1 LLGRSI
7 GRVLGFAWRILDG
20 LRRVVHLV
28 LMLVVLVVVGAL
40 LAQRPGKLPENF
52 ALVLNPQGVLVEQY
66 AGDPLDRAL
75 DELRGLDGNQ
85 VLVSELV
92 DLIDDAAGDDRVTAI
107 HFELDGFEGG
117 SLDKLE
123 RVSAALGRFR
133 ATGKPVIA
141 SGAGIEQGQFYV
153 GAHADE
159 LYLDPAGGLF
169 FTGYGF
175 YRNYFRSALDKLSID
190 WHVFAA
196 GEAKSYGD
204 PYVRDDMSEA
214 ARANLRPIADGLW
227 AAWRTAV
234 AEARGLEPALL
245 DDYINR
251 FLPRLRAADGD
262 TARTAMDAGLI
273 DGVRTLAE
281 LEEQL
286 AETGARDGD
295 GHFAGVSGED
305 YLAAREAASAGL
317 PETGEGPAVGLIVAR
332 GNILSGYQPSGS
344 IGDASLRDLLR
355 QAAEDE
361 DIRAV
366 VLRVDSGGGS
376 ALASEAILRE
386 MQMVRDAGKP
396 VIVSMGGVAA
406 SGGYM
411 ISLASDEIWAHPT
424 TVTGS
429 IGVVAMFPN
438 FGRLFDRLGISVDG
452 VGTHRYSGAL
462 RPDEPL
468 SDEVKEVIETAVDGV
483 YTRFKGLVAENRGL
497 EPEDVQRWA
506 EGRVWLGSVAQEAG
520 LVDELGTLDDAVA
533 SAAAHAGLGDDYRL
547 ETIEP
552 ELGFAEQLM
561 ADILSRGA
569 RAGLVRLPGSWLGS
583 VPAEMRTVL
592 QDVRA
597 LGELSDPRGLYYHC
611 FCEGL

>member
-1 LLGRSI
+1 MLWRGIR
-7 GRVLGFAWRILDG
+7 RVFGFAWRVLDG
-20 LRRVVHLV
+20 VRRGVHLV
-28 LMLVVLVVVGAL
+28 LMLLVLVVVGAI
-40 LAQRPGKLPENF
+40 LAQRPGQLPDQF

-66 AGDPLDRAL
+66 EGDPLDRAL
-75 DELRGLDGNQ
+75 EEAQGLDSNQ

-92 DLIDDAAGDDRVTAI
+92 ELIDEAAGDARVTAI
-107 HFELDGFEGG
+107 HLDLDGFQGG

-123 RVSAALGRFR
+123 RVAAALGRFR
-133 ATGKPVIA
+133 DAGKPVIA
-141 SGAGIEQGQFYV
+141 SGAGIEQGQMYL

-196 GEAKSYGD
+196 GEAKSFGD

-214 ARANLRPIADGLW
+214 ARENLQPIADGMW
-227 AAWRTAV
+227 GAWRAAV

-262 TARTAMDAGLI
+262 MARAALDAGLV

-281 LEEQL
+281 LEQQL
-286 AETGARDGD
+286 AETGAVDEDGD
-295 GHFAGVSGED
+295 YAGVGAGE
-305 YLAAREAASAGL
+305 YRAAQELAAAARPGD
-317 PETGEGPAVGLIVAR
+317 GEGPAVGLIVAR
-332 GNILSGYQPSGS
+332 GSIMPGYQPSGS
-344 IGDASLRDLLR
+344 IGDASLRELLR
-355 QAAEDE
+355 QAADDE
-361 DIRAV
+361 DIKAV

-438 FGRLFDRLGISVDG
+438 FGRLFDRVGIGVDG
-452 VGTHRYSGAL
+452 VGTHKYSDAL
-462 RPDEPL
+462 RLDQPMD
-468 SDEVKEVIETAVDGV
+468 DEVKVVIETLVEGTYD
-483 YTRFKGLVAENRGL
+483 RFKGLVAEYREL
-497 EPEDVQRWA
+497 EPETVQQWA
-506 EGRVWLGSVAQEAG
+506 EGRVWLGTVAQEAG
-520 LVDELGTLDDAVA
+520 LVDRLGTLDDAIA
-533 SAAAHAGLGDDYRL
+533 SAAERAGVAEDYRV
-547 ETIEP
+547 ETIEAEP
-552 ELGFAEQLM
+552 GFAEQFMTEL
-561 ADILSRGA
+561 LSRGA
-569 RAGLVRLPGSWLGS
+569 GMGIVRLPASWLGT
-583 VPAEMRTVL
+583 VPPEMRGMV
-592 QDVRA
+592 DEVRE
-597 LGELSDPRGLYYHC
+597 LGRLSDPRDLYYHC
-611 FCEGL
+611 FCGTY